1 MAPETDV
8 EELLLFFKALADP
21 NRLRIIGLL
30 ASQPHTVEELAA
42 ILHLG
47 APTVSHHLSRLAKAG
62 LVDARAEGYYSSYRL
77 RHEQLST
84 MAKRMLKKEELPQLA
99 SDLDLSSYDKKVL
112 SAFLSKDGRIKAFP
126 MQEKKLRVIARY
138 VLSSFAPGTR
148 YTEKDVNRI
157 LKRFSDDTALLR
169 RALVDYGY
177 MEREG
182 GGGLYWR
189 SHVRDG
195 KE

>member
-1 MAPETDV
+1 MAPEADV

-21 NRLRIIGLL
+21 NRLRIVGLL

-47 APTVSHHLSRLAKAG
+47 APTVSHHLSRLAKAR

-84 MAKRMLKKEELPQLA
+84 MAKRMLKKDELPQLA

-126 MQEKKLRVIARY
+126 MQEKKLHVITRY
-138 VLSSFAPGTR
+138 VLSSFEVGRR
-148 YTEKDVNRI
+148 YTEKEVNHI
-157 LKRFSDDTALLR
+157 LKRYSDDTALLR

-189 SHVRDG
+189 SYGRDG

>member
-1 MAPETDV
+1 MAPEADV

-21 NRLRIIGLL
+21 NRLRIVGLL

-47 APTVSHHLSRLAKAG
+47 APTVSHHLSRLAKAR

-84 MAKRMLKKEELPQLA
+84 MAKRMLKKDELPQLA

-126 MQEKKLRVIARY
+126 MQEKKLRVITRY
-138 VLSSFAPGTR
+138 VLSSFEVGRR
-148 YTEKDVNRI
+148 YTEKEVNHI
-157 LKRFSDDTALLR
+157 LKRYTDDTALLR

-189 SHVRDG
+189 SHGRDG